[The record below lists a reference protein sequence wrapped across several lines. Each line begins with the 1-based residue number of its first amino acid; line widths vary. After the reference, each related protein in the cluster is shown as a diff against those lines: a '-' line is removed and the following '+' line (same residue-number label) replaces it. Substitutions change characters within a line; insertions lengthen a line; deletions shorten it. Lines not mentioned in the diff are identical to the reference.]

1 MLGKNFLPMN
11 GNALIIFCFLREGSV
26 LALGVPF
33 GTNLALFGEN
43 GRCTR
48 QSLFTREL
56 SYI

>member
-1 MLGKNFLPMN
+1 MLSLS
-11 GNALIIFCFLREGSV
+11 FCFLREGSV
-26 LALGVPF
+26 LGLGVPF
-33 GTNLALFGEN
+33 GINLALFSEN